1 MKRTQL
7 YVIGALI
14 VVLFAIRYLL
24 SDQEGFADMNGD
36 GRSVTILK
44 AEWCGHCKKAMPE
57 FEKLVKSSPITLK
70 SGEKVAVRMLDSDAD
85 KDAISALG
93 YKVRGFPTIL
103 IKKGTEFTEYP
114 GERTQEGVMAFL
126 EQP

>member
-1 MKRTQL
+1 MKRSPM
-7 YVIGALI
+7 YVLIALI
-14 VVLFAIRYLL
+14 VALVAIRYLL
-24 SDQEGFADMNGD
+24 SDQEGFESME

-57 FEKLVKSSPITLK
+57 FKKLVDASPITLK
-70 SGEKVAVRMLDSDAD
+70 SGEKVMVRMLDSDAD

-103 IKKGTEFTEYP
+103 VQKGTEFTEYP
-114 GERTQEGVMAFL
+114 GERTQQGVMDFL
-126 EQP
+126 EQA